1 MPDQNPLW
9 VAAQDVSNFLVTLRR
24 ESEKKDVVPF
34 GMQRTRKRD
43 QASRFK
49 KMSRQGK
56 EREIAR
62 IGNKEA
68 IELMLAHQ
76 GSQEKVKDR
85 RVEAFRG

>member
-76 GSQEKVKDR
+76 GSQEKLKDR
-85 RVEAFRG
+85 RAEAFRA